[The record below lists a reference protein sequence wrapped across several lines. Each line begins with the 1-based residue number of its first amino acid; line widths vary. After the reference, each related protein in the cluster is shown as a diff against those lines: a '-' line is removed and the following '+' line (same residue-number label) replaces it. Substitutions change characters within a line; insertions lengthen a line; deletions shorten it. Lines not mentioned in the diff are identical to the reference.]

1 MIAKNLI
8 SYSIPML
15 RTSDSGSLALN
26 MMETYR
32 VSHIPIVNNNE
43 FLGLISDSDIYD
55 LQMPD
60 EPIGNHN
67 LSLFKPYVMFNQHIY
82 EVIELVSRLK
92 LTVVPVLNEKKE
104 YLGVI
109 TQTDLLHQVA
119 NLMAMSNKGGI
130 IVLELNLND
139 YSLSEISRIVES
151 NDTKILSLYIKTSDV
166 STRIELTIKTNR
178 IDLSPVIQ
186 SFERYNYVIKTS
198 FLHKSEITDMYLD
211 RLEEFIRYL
220 EV

>member
-1 MIAKNLI
+1 
-8 SYSIPML
+8 ML